1 MAALARARVRR
12 AKFRTAACK
21 EEPMANRRLPDAPNP
36 TDPVPVTDTPASRRA
51 PAPAA
56 AARSRKSLAERA
68 PRLQLTPEARRALI
82 AETAYLRAE
91 RRGFTPGHETEDW
104 VAAEAEVD
112 ALLKVEG
119 GGSPQ

>member
-1 MAALARARVRR
+1 
-12 AKFRTAACK
+12 
-21 EEPMANRRLPDAPNP
+21 MANRRLPDAPNP
-36 TDPVPVTDTPASRRA
+36 AEAVPVTDTPASRRA
-51 PAPAA
+51 PAPTPT
-56 AARSRKSLAERA
+56 ARSRKSLAERA

-91 RRGFTPGHETEDW
+91 RRGFTPGRETEDW
-104 VAAEAEVD
+104 LAAEAEVD